1 MNSQRSIEKVNNI
14 NIFPAKEIILE
25 EENIS
30 LGLKNIKTDLD
41 KLVLKLNKKEDKEK
55 IQSIINS
62 NLEQLNESWSFE
74 NIDTFLP
81 YFYNKTNSLLD
92 YIEGSLIIIDDVKRC
107 LGKLDST
114 YLEFNEDYD
123 KCLEKG
129 CILPKQAEIVHDKE
143 RIIEQLEFKK

>member
-1 MNSQRSIEKVNNI
+1 MNSQRSIEKANNI

-107 LGKLDST
+107 LGKLEST
-114 YLEFNEDYD
+114 YLEFNEDYN
-123 KCLEKG
+123 KFLEKG

-143 RIIEQLEFKK
+143 RMIEQLEFKK